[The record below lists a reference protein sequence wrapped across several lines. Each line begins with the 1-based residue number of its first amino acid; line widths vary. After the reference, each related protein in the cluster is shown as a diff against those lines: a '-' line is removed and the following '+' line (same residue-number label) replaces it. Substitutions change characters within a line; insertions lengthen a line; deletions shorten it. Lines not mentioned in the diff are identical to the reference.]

1 MKRSRGQDP
10 SKELLVEQALKLS
23 PSERFQYALGLAAL
37 ALRANPDL
45 MEHRLLVLRRQRTR
59 LQRR

>member
-1 MKRSRGQDP
+1 MKGFRTPDP

-23 PSERFQYALGLAAL
+23 PSERFQYALGLAAI

-45 MEHRLLVLRRQRTR
+45 MKHRLFVQHQGRRARR
-59 LQRR
+59 L